1 MPIGQFYISMIHKT
15 IHVNWDFIGFSASF
29 LCMLHCIFLP
39 IVIAIFPLMG
49 LAFLTDEFYE
59 IFLIGASLMIA
70 MFAIY
75 NGYKKYHGK
84 LLPVFLCL
92 TALVLFCIGF
102 LIENHF
108 LERTLHFLGTFF
120 LIIAHYYNWKFT
132 KDHKSCK
139 IKQTHSM

>member
-1 MPIGQFYISMIHKT
+1 
-15 IHVNWDFIGFSASF
+15 
-29 LCMLHCIFLP
+29 
-39 IVIAIFPLMG
+39 MG

-59 IFLIGASLMIA
+59 FFLIGASLMIA

-92 TALVLFCIGF
+92 ITVALFSIGVLTGSH
-102 LIENHF
+102 LV
-108 LERTLHFLGTFF
+108 ERALHFLATGF

-132 KDHKSCK
+132 KDYKSCK
-139 IKQTHSM
+139 MKQIHQIE

>member
-1 MPIGQFYISMIHKT
+1 MIHKT
-15 IHVNWDFIGFSASF
+15 IRVNLDFIGFLASF

-39 IVIAIFPLMG
+39 IVIAFFPLMG
-49 LAFLTDEFYE
+49 LVFLTDEFYE
-59 IFLIGASLMIA
+59 VFLIGASLMIA

-84 LLPVFLCL
+84 PLPVFLYL
-92 TALVLFCIGF
+92 TTLVLFTIGF

-108 LERTLHFLGTFF
+108 IERILHFLATGF

-132 KDHKSCK
+132 RAYKSCK
-139 IKQTHSM
+139 IKQIHL